1 MEPIVFERIYSRGV
15 QSSMYFRFGD
25 FQGTVDFYAI
35 VDFVEK
41 YLKAENNF
49 DLVDKREY
57 QQEEDNNSEQRDE
70 EGTYLEIK
78 QLKAYELDQCL

>member
-1 MEPIVFERIYSRGV
+1 MTDMKPIVFERIYSRGV

-70 EGTYLEIK
+70 EGTY
-78 QLKAYELDQCL
+78 